1 MPIARAAASTASP
14 AISPPINRVLNGN
27 VAAASAT
34 LTLRALGN
42 VAEYGLGLADAPG
55 ATVGNRLPTELCG
68 LGSSGS
74 VPAAAGE
81 PGVMTGRM
89 PAGSEEPTPAGL
101 SAGVGPAVGRGELD
115 GLAGEAAAT
124 LIEPDAGDEAVAS
137 VDLAVADRVARLP
150 AEVPCGMTTVAWSSS
165 EVPWLMPPAVQVC
178 LLATG
183 QTVKSGVT
191 GLPATL
197 ALMVTLTTPAA
208 PPAGHTQ
215 MA

>member
-1 MPIARAAASTASP
+1 MARAAASTASP

-68 LGSSGS
+68 LGSSGTA
-74 VPAAAGE
+74 PTAAVE
-81 PGVMTGRM
+81 PGTTGRT

-101 SAGVGPAVGRGELD
+101 SGGVLGVGVGAAEAD
-115 GLAGEAAAT
+115 AAAAT
-124 LIEPDAGDEAVAS
+124 LTEAEAGDGAVAS
-137 VDLAVADRVARLP
+137 LDLAVTERPAVLP
-150 AEVPCGMTTVAWSSS
+150 AEVPSGMDTVAWSSS
-165 EVPWLMPPAVQVC
+165 ELPWPMPPTVQVC
-178 LLATG
+178 LVAAGHTVNTG
-183 QTVKSGVT
+183 VAAF
-191 GLPATL
+191 PATL
-197 ALMVTLTTPAA
+197 ALTVTLTPLAA

-215 MA
+215 IA

>member
-1 MPIARAAASTASP
+1 MARAAARTASP

-55 ATVGNRLPTELCG
+55 ATVGNKLPTELCG

-74 VPAAAGE
+74 VAPAAVV
-81 PGVMTGRM
+81 PGTAGRM

-101 SAGVGPAVGRGELD
+101 SGGVVPAAGVGVGEAD
-115 GLAGEAAAT
+115 GAAAT
-124 LIEPDAGDEAVAS
+124 LTEPEAGDGAVAS
-137 VDLAVADRVARLP
+137 PDLAVAERVACLP
-150 AEVPCGMTTVAWSSS
+150 AEVPPGTATVAWSSS
-165 EVPWLMPPAVQVC
+165 ELPWPMPPTVQVC
-178 LLATG
+178 LLAAG
-183 QTVKSGVT
+183 HTVKA
-191 GLPATL
+191 GLTSFPATL
-197 ALMVTLTTPAA
+197 ALTVTLTLLAA

-215 MA
+215 IA

>member
-1 MPIARAAASTASP
+1 MPRARAAASTARP

-74 VPAAAGE
+74 APAAAVE
-81 PGVMTGRM
+81 PGTLGRM

-101 SAGVGPAVGRGELD
+101 SGGVLCVGVGVGEAD
-115 GLAGEAAAT
+115 DAAAT
-124 LIEPDAGDEAVAS
+124 LTEPEAGDGAVAS
-137 VDLAVADRVARLP
+137 LDLAVADRLAVLP
-150 AEVPCGMTTVAWSSS
+150 AEVPPGTDTVAWSSS
-165 EVPWLMPPAVQVC
+165 ELPVPMPPTVQVC
-178 LLATG
+178 LVAAG
-183 QTVKSGVT
+183 HTVKAGVT
-191 GLPATL
+191 AFPATL
-197 ALMVTLTTPAA
+197 ALTVTLTLLAA

-215 MA
+215 IA